1 MLGDSTLHLILRL
14 HSGLQMF
21 VRTLTGKTL
30 EVKPADTIE
39 VVKARIQNK
48 EEIPPDQQHLIFDE
62 KQLQDGRCRGDCNVP
77 KEATLHWILRPR
89 SSMQIFVKIL
99 AENTTILELEPADT
113 MEVVKAKTQDKEV
126 LSLTVSN
133 WTWPLSERLQF
144 WKRLDSSLGFKTS

>member
-1 MLGDSTLHLILRL
+1 M
-14 HSGLQMF
+14 
-21 VRTLTGKTL
+21 

-89 SSMQIFVKIL
+89 SRMQIFVKIL

-113 MEVVKAKTQDKEV
+113 IEVVKAKTQDKEGIPPDQQR
-126 LSLTVSN
+126 SIFDGK
-133 WTWPLSERLQF
+133 Q
-144 WKRLDSSLGFKTS
+144 LDMAVV